1 MASHSKTEINFS
13 ARCNFEVHDKVTI
26 ASERV
31 LEVGPK
37 FVSRNHK
44 TFRSHI
50 VKVSAKVMHLSGAKQ
65 HRYNTIN
72 SQHSFSWINKMVEKN
87 ISVKSTRQETR
98 RIPAK
103 P

>member
-1 MASHSKTEINFS
+1 M
-13 ARCNFEVHDKVTI
+13 
-26 ASERV
+26 

-50 VKVSAKVMHLSGAKQ
+50 IKVSAKVMHPSGAKQ

-72 SQHSFSWINKMVEKN
+72 YQHSSSWRNTMVEKN
-87 ISVKSTRQETR
+87 IFVKSTRQETR

>member
-1 MASHSKTEINFS
+1 M
-13 ARCNFEVHDKVTI
+13 
-26 ASERV
+26 

-37 FVSRNHK
+37 FLSRNHK

-50 VKVSAKVMHLSGAKQ
+50 RKVSAKVMHPSGAKQ

-72 SQHSFSWINKMVEKN
+72 SQHSSSWRNTMVEKN
-87 ISVKSTRQETR
+87 IFVKSTRQETR

>member
-1 MASHSKTEINFS
+1 M
-13 ARCNFEVHDKVTI
+13 
-26 ASERV
+26 

-50 VKVSAKVMHLSGAKQ
+50 IKVSAKVMHPSGAKQ

-72 SQHSFSWINKMVEKN
+72 SQHSSSWRNTMVEKN
-87 ISVKSTRQETR
+87 IFVKSTRQETR

>member
-1 MASHSKTEINFS
+1 M
-13 ARCNFEVHDKVTI
+13 
-26 ASERV
+26 
-31 LEVGPK
+31 LEVGLK

-50 VKVSAKVMHLSGAKQ
+50 IKVSAKVMHPSGAKQ

-72 SQHSFSWINKMVEKN
+72 SQHSSSWRDTMVEKN
-87 ISVKSTRQETR
+87 IFVKSTRQETR

>member
-1 MASHSKTEINFS
+1 MIKSQLQVVRSGAQRE
-13 ARCNFEVHDKVTI
+13 
-26 ASERV
+26 

-50 VKVSAKVMHLSGAKQ
+50 IKVSAKVMHPSGAKQ

-72 SQHSFSWINKMVEKN
+72 SQHSSSWRNTMVEKN
-87 ISVKSTRQETR
+87 IFVKSTRQKTR

>member
-1 MASHSKTEINFS
+1 M
-13 ARCNFEVHDKVTI
+13 
-26 ASERV
+26 

-50 VKVSAKVMHLSGAKQ
+50 IKVSAKVMHPS
-65 HRYNTIN
+65 IN
-72 SQHSFSWINKMVEKN
+72 SQHSSSWRNTMVEKN
-87 ISVKSTRQETR
+87 IFVKSTRQETR

>member
-1 MASHSKTEINFS
+1 MLK
-13 ARCNFEVHDKVTI
+13 
-26 ASERV
+26 
-31 LEVGPK
+31 VGPK

-50 VKVSAKVMHLSGAKQ
+50 IKVSAKVMHPSGAKQ

-72 SQHSFSWINKMVEKN
+72 SQHSSSWRNTMVEKN
-87 ISVKSTRQETR
+87 IFVKSTRQETR

>member
-1 MASHSKTEINFS
+1 M
-13 ARCNFEVHDKVTI
+13 
-26 ASERV
+26 

-50 VKVSAKVMHLSGAKQ
+50 IKVSAKVMHPSGAKQ

-72 SQHSFSWINKMVEKN
+72 SQHSSSWRNTMVEKN
-87 ISVKSTRQETR
+87 IFVKSTRQETR
-98 RIPAK
+98 SIPAK